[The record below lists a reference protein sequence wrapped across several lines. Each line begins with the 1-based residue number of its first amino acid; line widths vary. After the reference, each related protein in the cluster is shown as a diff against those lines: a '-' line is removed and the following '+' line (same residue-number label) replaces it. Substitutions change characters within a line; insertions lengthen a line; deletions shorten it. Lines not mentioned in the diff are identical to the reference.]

1 MIDDVLR
8 EHLGSGVS
16 VIVGT
21 VSSDGAPYASK
32 GFGVVAVG
40 DDVVRVFLDAREHAL
55 LDNIRA
61 TSRLSVTTGDV
72 YTFQSVQL
80 KGRVESLDAA
90 TGEEHATALTLM
102 GRFNER
108 IARLQDLPVE
118 AFDRQLPPEFV
129 TCTTR
134 IHGVFD
140 QSPGPMAGTPLGS
153 RGR

>member
-21 VSSDGAPYASK
+21 VSGDGAPYASK

-40 DDVVRVFLDAREHAL
+40 DDVVQVFLDARELAL

-72 YTFQSVQL
+72 YTHQSVQL
-80 KGRVESLDAA
+80 KGRAESLEESTA
-90 TGEEHATALTLM
+90 GEHAAALTLM
-102 GRFNER
+102 RRFNEK
-108 IARLQDLPVE
+108 IGRLQDLPVE
-118 AFDRQLPPEFV
+118 AFESQLPPGFF

-134 IHGVFD
+134 IYGVFD

-153 RGR
+153 RVQ